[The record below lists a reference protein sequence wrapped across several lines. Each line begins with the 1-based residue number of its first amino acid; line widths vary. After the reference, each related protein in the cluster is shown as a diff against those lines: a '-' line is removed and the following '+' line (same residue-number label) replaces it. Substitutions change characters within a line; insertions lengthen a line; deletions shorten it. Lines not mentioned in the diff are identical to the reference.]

1 MWATLVLATFLLH
14 LPSHIAGRG
23 LVFRIGATVG
33 RDGPCAPLYNETVL
47 GYQYFFSIMEQQ
59 PSIMVKDAVGEQYT
73 LQLKLKLVSHDCT
86 DGGAAAA
93 MESLIH
99 GTPPN
104 PTTGDPGSPPVHLLL
119 GGNGI
124 NALQDSMQANN
135 ASRLLLHCCT
145 ARDSVF
151 ELDLQHVYG
160 LFTPASLYTGPILR
174 TMALRGLKRIA
185 IAYSVESPLFVQ
197 LCEGA
202 LPQLSALSGLRP
214 GFGAAVAFNYSAA
227 EAEVPG
233 FWEDAGE
240 RVAQA
245 GADVLIACD
254 EMERTSRLVH
264 RLHNI
269 GHRLSAVWLASW
281 GNVSDFLTYLDGY
294 GEYAMTT
301 VQWMPSL
308 PYADPMFG
316 SAAEYAAAFS
326 KATGHEA
333 SYFGAAASASGY
345 VFLSALQRAISLC
358 DLSRVSDTNTT
369 DSFMWDA
376 GALSCYDASHP
387 SHVMAN
393 TTGDAVLSYVLRTLN
408 METFFGPIG
417 FNSYRQNIFHPAI
430 VAQVISGELA
440 AVLPLDV
447 AERTLVMPI
456 PEPEPPKK
464 RWVSTPAGVALIT
477 LFCIFVTVLAVCL
490 ALAGFVYAGRRL
502 PHWSI
507 TAAVEIK
514 HSDIKVDIAPVL
526 NMDGT
531 FEPGEGVYRG
541 TRVKLVVATELLPA
555 AAPRSLRMPL
565 TGHCSAVALEDR
577 SARPSRCGDVVEGA
591 ALPAL
596 PSTQM
601 STQGNLEGQASVK
614 NLLRNQSSE
623 LPTTSYG
630 YPASYALATSA
641 QPCSPTGRSAM
652 RKRRQLSATVWRAMR
667 LQHPRICPI
676 LGIVWNWPDLLEG
689 GGVVPVIVRQWYEF
703 DSLDRLL
710 ENETVPLPLMTKA
723 NIAQGVAEAL
733 AYLHA
738 QEPPIV
744 AGPIDASRV
753 IIDKNFN
760 PHYFT
765 RVTSLDPAYTTVEPF
780 GSPARGKSRSLA
792 GPSKSSAMQPPVF
805 GRVSGS
811 QLPNMSRVSG
821 SQLPAL
827 AKTSASQTAPQQLG
841 SQPPQQQAPVPI
853 PPVADRPSPAILP
866 TLWPRTPLDEA
877 RIDKLLDGAGTNGA
891 LRVSPGSTTGPA
903 GPYTRAG
910 TGLGSGIST
919 GPAVAITVQY
929 LPSKEQD
936 AYEFGILLCRMFSSA
951 LTADLSRRRLLS
963 SGQVLGAVEGEVGS
977 SAAVPLSLQQ
987 PFEEEQVANA
997 LVELM
1002 DMCPPLGELAEAC
1015 MQRDC
1020 QLTFTDI
1027 LRALEQ
1033 CVMPAL
1039 TESASV
1045 IHAGK
1050 RTLGGLLTPTR
1061 KPGLDPLSSIRPV
1074 APGSRAC
1081 ASCDIDARCPTGK
1094 VLKLEV
1100 EGRSA
1105 SCTKQDNL
1113 RSSGIPTLIR
1123 TTVMQDDLLY
1133 DIFPPKVARALQA
1146 GEAVQPERYDC
1157 VSIFFSDVVGYTDL
1171 CGQLQ
1176 PGEVMD
1182 LVHRLYSSFDDLIRS
1197 LRLFKVET
1205 VGDAYLAVGNLRWPQ
1220 PDSHARL
1227 MTQFAFAAIRAAN
1240 SLPVHPERPELGCV
1254 HIRVGLHCGPVV
1266 GSVVGTLNRR
1276 YCLFGDAVN
1285 TAARMEHNSKAD
1297 RVHCSAA
1304 FAALLQEQ
1312 WPVGAQVT
1320 SRGVR
1325 PIKGKGPME
1334 TFWVEERYP
1343 EGDTSR
1349 AVRTEADLDA
1359 SRLRNASVCSGSTA
1373 AAAPLDFLA
1382 TC

>member
-1 MWATLVLATFLLH
+1 MMLAVLFSVLMVALLASTTAASEVAIV
-14 LPSHIAGRG
+14 L
-23 LVFRIGATVG
+23 RIGATIG
-33 RDGPCAPLYNETVL
+33 YGGPCAPLYNETAL
-47 GYQYFFSIMEQQ
+47 GYQYFFDMLDTQ
-59 PSIMVKDAVGEQYT
+59 PAMVVADSTGRNYT

-86 DGGAAAA
+86 DAGAAAA

-104 PTTGDPGSPPVHLLL
+104 PTTGDPGSLPVHLLL

-151 ELDLQHVYG
+151 KLDLHNVYG
-160 LFTPASLYTGPILR
+160 LFTPASLYTGTVLR

-185 IAYSVESPLFVQ
+185 IAYCTESPLFVQ

-202 LPQLSALSGLRP
+202 LHALPSLNELRP
-214 GFGAAVAFNYSAA
+214 GFGAAVSFNYSAA

-233 FWEDAGE
+233 FWEDARE

-316 SAAEYAAAFS
+316 SAAEYAAAFL

-345 VFLSALQRAISLC
+345 VLLSALQRAISLC
-358 DLSRVSDTNTT
+358 DLSRVSDTNTS

-456 PEPEPPKK
+456 PEPEPPK
-464 RWVSTPAGVALIT
+464 RWASTPAGIAIIT
-477 LFCIFVTVLAVCL
+477 LVCGFTMVLAVCL

-541 TRVKLVVATELLPA
+541 TRVKLVVATELLSEVIPKLQRIA
-555 AAPRSLRMPL
+555 AFSHATTSQDLDPKPESNREGTMSRLPMRPPTTAVGSMPSEDIGL
-565 TGHCSAVALEDR
+565 AYVALEAPVLRQAPRPQQELQLSTVTNR
-577 SARPSRCGDVVEGA
+577 SLADKLSASFAARQVASPHELGA
-591 ALPAL
+591 SLMPFEVNAAG
-596 PSTQM
+596 SF
-601 STQGNLEGQASVK
+601 
-614 NLLRNQSSE
+614 
-623 LPTTSYG
+623 TSG
-630 YPASYALATSA
+630 
-641 QPCSPTGRSAM
+641 
-652 RKRRQLSATVWRAMR
+652 RKRKQILATVWRAMR

-676 LGIVWNWPDLLEG
+676 LGIVCDWPDLLEG

-723 NIAQGVAEAL
+723 NIVQGVAEAL

-738 QEPPIV
+738 QEPPIW
-744 AGPIDASRV
+744 AGSIEPSR
-753 IIDKNFN
+753 IIMDKNFS
-760 PHYFT
+760 PHLFVRLT
-765 RVTSLDPAYTTVEPF
+765 HLDPELEP
-780 GSPARGKSRSLA
+780 PAVPRMRSRGRGLF
-792 GPSKSSAMQPPVF
+792 SA
-805 GRVSGS
+805 S
-811 QLPNMSRVSG
+811 QLPI
-821 SQLPAL
+821 
-827 AKTSASQTAPQQLG
+827 TAVP
-841 SQPPQQQAPVPI
+841 PPQAPPLPQPQSLLANPVLAASLMRQMAIDI
-853 PPVADRPSPAILP
+853 PSRNADSLSFNVARASSSDAAASSRAHSGLQPAPGDGGGGTTTSVAAAAAAATSSPDFAMQGM
-866 TLWPRTPLDEA
+866 PRDEQ
-877 RIDKLLDGAGTNGA
+877 
-891 LRVSPGSTTGPA
+891 
-903 GPYTRAG
+903 
-910 TGLGSGIST
+910 
-919 GPAVAITVQY
+919 TVF
-929 LPSKEQD
+929 
-936 AYEFGILLCRMFSSA
+936 AFGILLCRVFSTSMRSTE
-951 LTADLSRRRLLS
+951 LYRLRSSVQLQLSPAATDVEAGRVAAT
-963 SGQVLGAVEGEVGS
+963 GQF
-977 SAAVPLSLQQ
+977 P
-987 PFEEEQVANA
+987 
-997 LVELM
+997 
-1002 DMCPPLGELAEAC
+1002 PPLPLDDDTEAALSELSELCDELGDLARSC
-1015 MQRDC
+1015 MQR
-1020 QLTFTDI
+1020 QGSLTFADI
-1027 LRALEQ
+1027 VRTIAQ
-1033 CVMPAL
+1033 VIIPAL
-1039 TESASV
+1039 TKNLPSMHNS
-1045 IHAGK
+1045 K
-1050 RTLGGLLTPTR
+1050 RGFMGQSGMLRTTN
-1061 KPGLDPLSSIRPV
+1061 IE
-1074 APGSRAC
+1074 A
-1081 ASCDIDARCPTGK
+1081 
-1094 VLKLEV
+1094 
-1100 EGRSA
+1100 
-1105 SCTKQDNL
+1105 
-1113 RSSGIPTLIR
+1113 RSSPKELPAASLARQSPMEVSSGGGRKQSMDVLAGYSAKRDAFWGYGLGPRVTP
-1123 TTVMQDDLLY
+1123 DDLLF
-1133 DIFPPKVARALQA
+1133 DMFPPKVARALQA

-1227 MTQFAFAAIRAAN
+1227 MTQFAFATIRAAN

-1334 TFWVEERYP
+1334 TYWVEELP
-1343 EGDTSR
+1343 QVVACDS
-1349 AVRTEADLDA
+1349 
-1359 SRLRNASVCSGSTA
+1359 SASV
-1373 AAAPLDFLA
+1373 
-1382 TC
+1382 